1 MKIIAITTP
10 NFIECEA
17 SVIPH
22 LLQLGIDLVHIRKP
36 SATSEQLALLLNSL
50 PTWCYDQLVVHDCLE
65 LANKYNLKGVHLNRR
80 NHTVPDNFKGSVSM
94 SCHSL
99 EEVEI
104 KKDMADYVFLSP
116 IFNSISKNGYN
127 SAFNKEEL
135 HNAMKQ
141 GTIDKKVIAL
151 GGVSLANIETVKDLG
166 FGGAALL
173 GDIWYRTE
181 SPDFDEYIKSLT
193 GI

>member
-22 LLQLGIDLVHIRKP
+22 LLQLGVDLVHIRKP
-36 SATSEQLALLLNSL
+36 SATSEQMALLLDSL

-80 NHTVPDNFKGSVSM
+80 NHTVPNNFKGSVSM

-127 SAFNKEEL
+127 SAFSKEEL

-181 SPDFDEYIKSLT
+181 SLDFDEYIKSLT

>member
-22 LLQLGIDLVHIRKP
+22 LLQLGVDLVHIRKP

-80 NHTVPDNFKGSVSM
+80 NHTVPDNFQGSVSM

-151 GGVSLANIETVKDLG
+151 GGVSLANLETVKDLG

>member
-1 MKIIAITTP
+1 MKIIVITTP
-10 NFIECEA
+10 NFIKCEE

-22 LLQLGIDLVHIRKP
+22 LLQLGVDIVHIRKP
-36 SATSEQLALLLNSL
+36 SATREQLALLLDSL
-50 PTWCYDQLVVHDCLE
+50 PKWCCDRLVVHDCLE
-65 LANKYNLKGVHLNRR
+65 LANEYHLRGIHLNRR
-80 NHTVPDNFKGSVSM
+80 NHTIPDNFTGSLSM

-99 EEVEI
+99 EEVDI
-104 KKDMADYVFLSP
+104 KKDMAEYVFLSP

-127 SAFNKEEL
+127 SAFSKEEL

-181 SPDFDEYIKSLT
+181 SLDFDEYIKSLT